1 MLAFLVIV
9 LTVLWLRFREPARAW
24 FREMMKESQAESSR
38 RAAARAGGP
47 T

>member
-9 LTVLWLRFREPARAW
+9 LTVVWLRFREPARAW
-24 FREMMKESQAESSR
+24 WREMLKESQAESSR
-38 RAAARAGGP
+38 RASARAGGS